1 MWGGLEWDRPKP
13 NRNLEVDGEGRSRQH
28 QKTILNRKLEKSAI
42 LKTQTAQT
50 VLETNCKPL
59 NFKLWQVSG
68 KGLWILCPEKGGY
81 TTVSELKV
89 LQSRKVEKLCNLLT
103 PQERK

>member
-1 MWGGLEWDRPKP
+1 MGSTQTQPEPGGGR
-13 NRNLEVDGEGRSRQH
+13 EGRSRQH
-28 QKTILNRKLEKSAI
+28 QKTILNRKLQKSAI

-59 NFKLWQVSG
+59 NFKLWRVSG

-81 TTVSELKV
+81 TTVSDH
-89 LQSRKVEKLCNLLT
+89 
-103 PQERK
+103 